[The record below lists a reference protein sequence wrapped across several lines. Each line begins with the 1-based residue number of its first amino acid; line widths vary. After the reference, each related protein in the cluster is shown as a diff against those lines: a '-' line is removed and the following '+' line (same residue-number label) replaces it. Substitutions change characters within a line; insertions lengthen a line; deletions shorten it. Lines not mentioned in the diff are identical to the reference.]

1 MAYDGILLFAV
12 LFFATAL
19 LLPFTHGQAIH
30 SGNYFYLSYLLFISY
45 GYFAW
50 PWTHGGQTLGMRAWR
65 IQLLTPDGLPADWKA
80 VSLRFIFSL
89 ISWGAAGAG
98 FLWALFDKRRLAF
111 HDRFS
116 NTGLFLIERGD
127 P

>member
-1 MAYDGILLFAV
+1 MFYDGMLLFAV

-19 LLPFTHGQAIH
+19 LMVLTHGKAIH
-30 SGNYFYLSYLLFISY
+30 SGNYYYLAYLLLISY

-50 PWTHGGQTLGMRAWR
+50 QWNHGGQTLGMRAWR
-65 IQLLTPDGLPADWKA
+65 VRLLGSDGLPPGWQS
-80 VSLRFIFSL
+80 VSRRFAL
-89 ISWGAAGAG
+89 ALVSWCAAGAG
-98 FLWALFDKRRLAF
+98 FLWALFDKRGLTF

-116 NTGLFLIERGD
+116 NTELFLITRGD